1 VSAPSLLSDELLE
14 QLIAVGQVDILVGV
28 PTLDNAGTVGRV
40 VRSIHASFA
49 THFRRERTVL
59 ISSDLGSRDGTPDV
73 VQEASLR
80 EDETVVTAQALRT
93 IHRISFPYHGLPA
106 KGGALR
112 TLFAAADLLQ
122 ARAVALFD
130 ADVTTVEPQWVERL
144 VRPALTGE
152 ADFVAPVFSR
162 HPADGP
168 LITQLLR
175 PTVRA
180 AYGPELREPL
190 ASEFACSGRF
200 VAHCLAQPVWDGPL
214 ARYGIDL
221 WLTLEALAG
230 GVPAGQ
236 APRGPRRVEGGAPRP
251 SLPETFGQVVGSL
264 FGCLQMHEA
273 YWTARTTVP
282 AVPLLGRPA
291 EPNDLPP
298 PPDPGPMVESF
309 RSGVHDL
316 APLLGQIFTPDT
328 LRDIEAAAASG
339 DTPVHFSDAL
349 WTASVVEAAGAY
361 RREAMHRE
369 HLVRAL
375 VPVYLGRAASFLIE
389 SGGRRAV
396 EVESRL
402 DALGRAFEEA
412 RPELVRS
419 WTSKP

>member
-14 QLIAVGQVDILVGV
+14 QLIAVGQVDVLVGV

-106 KGGALR
+106 KGGAVR

-130 ADVTTVEPQWVERL
+130 ADVTTIEPQWVERL
-144 VRPALTGE
+144 VRPALAGD

-162 HPADGP
+162 HPTDGP

-200 VAHCLAQPVWDGPL
+200 VAHCLGRPVWDGPL

-230 GVPAGQ
+230 GFRTVQ
-236 APRGPRRVEGGAPRP
+236 APLGPRLVEGGAPRP

-264 FGCLQMHEA
+264 FGCLEMHEA
-273 YWTARTTVP
+273 WWTTRTAAP
-282 AVPLLGRPA
+282 AVALLGRPP
-291 EPNDLPP
+291 ETDRLPP
-298 PPDPGPMVESF
+298 SPDPAPMVESF
-309 RSGVHDL
+309 RSGVRDL
-316 APLLGQIFTPDT
+316 APLLAQILSPDT
-328 LRDIEAAAASG
+328 LRDVEAAASA
-339 DTPVHFSDAL
+339 DTPVHLPDAL

-369 HLVRAL
+369 HLLRAL

-389 SGGRRAV
+389 SADRAPA

-412 RPELVRS
+412 RAELVRS

>member
-1 VSAPSLLSDELLE
+1 VTPPSLLSDELLQ

-28 PTLDNAGTVGRV
+28 PTLDNARTVGGV
-40 VRSIHASFA
+40 VRAVHASFA

-59 ISSDLGSRDGTPDV
+59 ISSDLGSRDGTPDIV
-73 VQEASLR
+73 REASLR
-80 EDETVVTAQALRT
+80 EDETVVTAAALRT

-106 KGGALR
+106 KGGAVH

-130 ADVTTVEPQWVERL
+130 ADVTTIEPQWVERL
-144 VRPALTGE
+144 VRPALAGE

-175 PTVRA
+175 PMVRA

-200 VAHCLAQPVWDGPL
+200 VSHCLAQPAWEGPL

-230 GVPAGQ
+230 GFPTVQVPL
-236 APRGPRRVEGGAPRP
+236 GPRLVEGGAPRP

-264 FGCLQMHEA
+264 FDCLQMHEA
-273 YWTARTTVP
+273 YWTARTAAP
-282 AVPLLGRPA
+282 PVPLLGRAAPRD
-291 EPNDLPP
+291 ELPP
-298 PPDPGPMVESF
+298 PPDPAPMVESF
-309 RSGVHDL
+309 RSGVRDL
-316 APLLGQIFTPDT
+316 APLLGQILTPDT
-328 LRDIEAAAASG
+328 LRDVEAAAEG
-339 DTPVHFSDAL
+339 DTVQFSDAL

-361 RREAMHRE
+361 RHEAMHRE

-389 SGGRRAV
+389 SADRSAA

-402 DALGRAFEEA
+402 EELGRVFEDA
-412 RPELVRS
+412 RPELIRT